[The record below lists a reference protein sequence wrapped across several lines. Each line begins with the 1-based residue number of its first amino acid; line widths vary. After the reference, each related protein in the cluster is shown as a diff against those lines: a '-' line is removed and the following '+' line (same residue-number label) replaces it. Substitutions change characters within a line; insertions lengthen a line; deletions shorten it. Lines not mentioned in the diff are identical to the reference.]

1 MRIIVYH
8 DEYGKVR
15 INSRNGAQTLNPTKG
30 VVQRVTHAYPA
41 AFNNDDGGFRTKER
55 VYVHEVYT
63 FINSEPHAAI
73 GYKCVSMVAE
83 Q

>member
-1 MRIIVYH
+1 M
-8 DEYGKVR
+8 
-15 INSRNGAQTLNPTKG
+15 
-30 VVQRVTHAYPA
+30 QRVTHAYPA
-41 AFNNDDGGFRTKER
+41 ALNNDDEGFGTKER

-63 FINSEPHAAI
+63 FTNSEPHAAI